1 MELTLFFLCSF
12 VEEIQIQNFDIYSV
26 NEVIIHTQK
35 YVFFFHNWINKLLSE
50 ENKVPEHGLKLERWQ
65 GLPHVNKVIQCETV
79 VSFKVSFYIS
89 LIQGF
94 FKHKKNKVTVG

>member
-35 YVFFFHNWINKLLSE
+35 YVFFSITE
-50 ENKVPEHGLKLERWQ
+50 
-65 GLPHVNKVIQCETV
+65 
-79 VSFKVSFYIS
+79 
-89 LIQGF
+89 
-94 FKHKKNKVTVG
+94 